1 MTLTISS
8 GSAPLTFHAAFSLQ
22 AQKLA
27 SLEATLKSPAMARM
41 GAGGNVNGTDH
52 GLKDLERQL
61 KRLAIDV
68 RVMKVSYSSSR
79 SKLLTSTAL
88 LPSAT
93 CSCVRRLPEQVP
105 YPAPWQTGVLPAVCS

>member
-1 MTLTISS
+1 ML
-8 GSAPLTFHAAFSLQ
+8 PFPLQ

-27 SLEATLKSPAMARM
+27 SLEATLKSPAMARI

-68 RVMKVSYSSSR
+68 RVMKVRHSPSPSQV
-79 SKLLTSTAL
+79 LTSAAL
-88 LPSAT
+88 SLSAT
-93 CSCVRRLPEQVP
+93 CSCVRRLPAQL
-105 YPAPWQTGVLPAVCS
+105 PWQAGVLASHVNDQRDPHE